1 MARSVYHWIT
11 SHSHSRKQ
19 SSQSMHFMST
29 QKRCET
35 TPKAAKYDLVL
46 KQNML
51 PKMSCNNHNSKSYA
65 VKRLSNWIE
74 AGWKSWTSLSA
85 NRFGFLRAI
94 QRHDSSRK
102 YLQKKIGTVCHE
114 AFDEPNLENMQRY
127 LQKQHSRKPRGTST
141 WKSLLIMWIVL
152 WAMQTLLKVRQICAA
167 CRTPMHS
174 FLFECDRWQSALAWC
189 KHQSSLGTEHSTE
202 TQPEIQIPNRYS

>member
-1 MARSVYHWIT
+1 MARSVHHWIT

-19 SSQSMHFMST
+19 SSQSMHFIST

-51 PKMSCNNHNSKSYA
+51 PEMSCNNHNSKSYA

-74 AGWKSWTSLSA
+74 AGLKSWTSPSA
-85 NRFGFLRAI
+85 NRFGIFESYPKTRLQSKISAEKNRNSMPRGLRWAK
-94 QRHDSSRK
+94 SRK
-102 YLQKKIGTVCHE
+102 HAKISSEAAVQETTGDFDLKILTDHVDCSMNNANIAQGQIDLRCLQYADAQLPFRVWQIAKRAC
-114 AFDEPNLENMQRY
+114 LMQAS
-127 LQKQHSRKPRGTST
+127 K
-141 WKSLLIMWIVL
+141 
-152 WAMQTLLKVRQICAA
+152 
-167 CRTPMHS
+167 
-174 FLFECDRWQSALAWC
+174 FLV
-189 KHQSSLGTEHSTE
+189 EHSTE